1 MKLRAIAAVFA
12 MALFPVCLRAECI
25 PYTDA
30 PKYVGKIT
38 CVRGTV
44 VKVAAGKSGVTYL
57 DYCADYRTC
66 PFVVVIFAS
75 DLKQIGDVRQLAG
88 REIEVSGKI
97 KLYNERPEIILR
109 DSGQLAGKARVLP
122 ALPKDYD
129 VARRGNFSARSTGSS
144 SKKKKTDQTSSP
156 GGKFTL
162 DPDR

>member
-1 MKLRAIAAVFA
+1 MKWHAIAAAFA

-25 PYTDA
+25 SYTEA
-30 PKYVGKIT
+30 PKHVGKIV

-44 VKVAAGKSGVTYL
+44 VRVAAGKSGVTYL

-88 REIEVSGKI
+88 REIEISGKI

-129 VARRGNFSARSTGSS
+129 VARHGNFSASSKASSS
-144 SKKKKTDQTSSP
+144 SKKKTTAPASP
-156 GGKFTL
+156 TVFTL